1 MVRSAVSIAIVLLLL
16 VQIDAHGQA
25 AFDAAVVKR
34 SDPQTSS
41 AVVPG
46 VPLPG
51 GRWSA
56 QRATLASILQFT
68 FEIPVNRIVGLP
80 GWARTERY
88 DIAAKA
94 KSNVAQS
101 ELRNMAKT
109 LLAERFG
116 LRTRIDKRDGTIY
129 AILRKDESAPLRPGL
144 RQSSCDANEA
154 LRSAEVAGTKP
165 LNPCGTET
173 ISALGGG
180 ALRLQLRGRPLS
192 NLVTISGARA
202 DFDSPL
208 EDRTGLTGTFD
219 IDLDFQPGPF
229 QADSASAYA
238 WFGTALEEQLGLRIE
253 RRIEIVDV
261 LVIEALQR
269 PAID

>member
-1 MVRSAVSIAIVLLLL
+1 MARSAVGAAILLL
-16 VQIDAHGQA
+16 VLVQSSAHGQA

-34 SDPQTSS
+34 SDPRTSS
-41 AVVPG
+41 AIVPG

-80 GWARTERY
+80 EWARTERY
-88 DIAAKA
+88 DITAKA
-94 KSNVAQS
+94 DTNAAPS

-109 LLAERFG
+109 LLADRFG
-116 LRTRIDKRDGTIY
+116 LRTRIDKRGGTIY
-129 AILRKDESAPLRPGL
+129 AIVRKDERAPLRPGL

-154 LRSAEVAGTKP
+154 FRLAESAGTTAVS
-165 LNPCGTET
+165 PCGKET
-173 ISALGGG
+173 INRLDGG

-202 DFDSPL
+202 DFESPL

-219 IDLDFQPGPF
+219 IDLDFQPGPM
-229 QADSASAYA
+229 ADSPSAYP

-269 PAID
+269 PVTD